1 MSNFVSNSD
10 ANALM
15 SEIGKKKLT
24 VTDVMPLAAS
34 AANEGIPY
42 LYLGTTTQDFTNG
55 SIYECQEVTPAT
67 DPKTY
72 EWVEKYQSN
81 VDLTYYKRI
90 WGGTEA
96 GWDQLTDEQKANYEY
111 MFFDGDDNYYLPVV
125 DAVTKDDMH
134 PVTSNAVAEEVE
146 DLDAEIADIVN
157 VYGAKNIIPYPYYW
171 DSRTYRGINFTNN
184 GDGTITANGTQDGT
198 AGTVSGFRVTGDTYA
213 TAIKLLPGK
222 YILTGCP
229 EGGSDSTHRLAL
241 RIYSSDGTSTGYVTD
256 YGDGAVVNISAAQ
269 SEANRFGLFCDIM
282 KNVHVDNMVFS
293 PMLRLAS
300 IKDDTYEPYSMTNKE
315 LTDAA
320 IYSTSEINTHK
331 KWIDGKDIYRK
342 VITGTTGTTGQD
354 SNVGNLSS
362 NFAELIS
369 VTGHL
374 QQPTVQ
380 IPCNFVRSDL
390 TTPLYFSPLVS
401 TSSGNVGDVQL
412 RYTAN
417 TYSSLPFKLVF
428 EYTKTS

>member
-24 VTDVMPLAAS
+24 VTDVMPSAAS

-146 DLDAEIADIVN
+146 DLDSEIADVVN
-157 VYGAKNIIPYPYYW
+157 TYSAKNLLPYPYYQTTQKVANV
-171 DSRTYRGINFTNN
+171 DVTDN
-184 GDGTITANGTQDGT
+184 GDGTITVNGTSNSNSVIFRYLNNDLKVHIPLENKKYKVSFDVENVWGASFHFGDMRLIKQDDTTYTFGQ
-198 AGTVSGFRVTGDTYA
+198 VTGDFIIDNTSGEFKGIE
-213 TAIKLLPGK
+213 TFAI
-222 YILTGCP
+222 YI
-229 EGGSDSTHRLAL
+229 A
-241 RIYSSDGTSTGYVTD
+241 
-256 YGDGAVVNISAAQ
+256 ANI
-269 SEANRFGLFCDIM
+269 
-282 KNVHVDNMVFS
+282 VVDNVTIK
-293 PMLRLAS
+293 PMIRLAS
-300 IKDDTYEPYSMTNKE
+300 IENDTWVPYAKTNKE
-315 LTDAA
+315 ITDAITYKTKSITSA
-320 IYSTSEINTHK
+320 TRYSDISSIVSSFRDDMPPYVKAYRSDGFYLYLYLNTMLLMSDDIRFGGANASGPYIHGLRISSTLCDFVQVNTANNTSQSL
-331 KWIDGKDIYRK
+331 WD
-342 VITGTTGTTGQD
+342 TGTWT
-354 SNVGNLSS
+354 
-362 NFAELIS
+362 
-369 VTGHL
+369 
-374 QQPTVQ
+374 
-380 IPCNFVRSDL
+380 L
-390 TTPLYFSPLVS
+390 TMY
-401 TSSGNVGDVQL
+401 
-412 RYTAN
+412 Y
-417 TYSSLPFKLVF
+417 
-428 EYTKTS
+428 